1 MNSNHSPRRRATLLA
16 AVGLFLIPVAGITLA
31 ESPAPVP
38 ANTDTP
44 KAAAKAFYDIL
55 TKKRVSGLPTK
66 EAWKEL
72 QPRLSSKLVS
82 LIEAARAEQAA
93 FMKKNPDEK
102 PPWIEGDLF
111 TSLFEGAQTH
121 AEGEARLS
129 GDKAEV
135 QVSFTYTEGGDTTKW
150 TDTLIL
156 TKSPAGNWLVDDVR
170 YGGGWDF
177 APKGTLSEGLQARE

>member
-1 MNSNHSPRRRATLLA
+1 MSSTYSPRRRATLLA
-16 AVGLFLIPVAGITLA
+16 AVGLFLGSVATNALA
-31 ESPAPVP
+31 EVP

-55 TKKRVSGLPTK
+55 IKHKVSGLPTK
-66 EAWKEL
+66 DAWKEL
-72 QPRLSSKLVS
+72 QPRLSSKLIS
-82 LIEAARAEQAA
+82 LLEAARAEQAA

-121 AEGEARLS
+121 AEGEARVS
-129 GDKAEV
+129 GDRAEV
-135 QVSFTYTEGGDTTKW
+135 PVTFTYTEGGSTTMW

-156 TKSPAGNWLVDDVR
+156 TQGPAGIWLVEDVR

-177 APKGTLSEGLQARE
+177 ASKGLLSDGLKARE